1 MPDAGRQRERPTD
14 GESARSGSAARVRDG
29 AAAGGADAGR
39 LGGDAGRMA
48 DHAGI
53 ARLTDDLLPAL
64 IAKLSSTQL
73 GELEVR
79 EGEWHIRLRRPFGVG
94 AGEGRRA
101 TDKPARSQ
109 PGHEGHGHG
118 RAAVEGHR
126 AGRSSGG
133 GAPASGSGSGSGG
146 ASGITAGSGAASA
159 SSNGSGGNG
168 RQAGVGEGS
177 ASDRSR
183 TIATSPAV
191 GIFQPGARAASGTR
205 VRAGDSLGAV
215 DVLGVPQE
223 ILAPAD
229 GIVGTTLVEA
239 GMAVEYG
246 QELIRLELTAPAE
259 AR

>member
-14 GESARSGSAARVRDG
+14 APNSHAPAG
-29 AAAGGADAGR
+29 AAVDASR
-39 LGGDAGRMA
+39 LA

-53 ARLTDDLLPAL
+53 ARLTEELLPAL
-64 IAKLSSTQL
+64 IAKLSTTQL

-79 EGEWHIRLRRPFGVG
+79 EGEWHVRLRRPYGVG
-94 AGEGRRA
+94 PGEGRRA
-101 TDKPARSQ
+101 TDKPSRSQ

-126 AGRSSGG
+126 PARSSGG
-133 GAPASGSGSGSGG
+133 ASASSSAASGG
-146 ASGITAGSGAASA
+146 APGGATGITAGSGAASA
-159 SSNGSGGNG
+159 SSNGSGVGG
-168 RQAGVGEGS
+168 RPAGRVDAGS
-177 ASDRSR
+177 ERSR
-183 TIATSPAV
+183 SIATSPAV
-191 GIFQPGARAASGTR
+191 GIFQPGPRAASGTR

-215 DVLGVPQE
+215 DVLGVPQD
-223 ILAPAD
+223 IPAPAD